1 MAMLREARV
10 RPSLRLD
17 SHLLHPPPT
26 GAVVMT
32 RRMLA
37 ARIFDYFHI
46 VFKEPSRRI
55 PMRITRPVT
64 LGSELRYEVSTVS
77 DR

>member
-1 MAMLREARV
+1 MFGQVRV
-10 RPSLRLD
+10 SPVTSLD
-17 SHLLHPPPT
+17 SHLLHPHSV
-26 GAVVMT
+26 GAVVVV
-32 RRMLA
+32 RRALA
-37 ARIFDYFHI
+37 ARKSHGFDI
-46 VFKEPSRRI
+46 VLKEPSRRI